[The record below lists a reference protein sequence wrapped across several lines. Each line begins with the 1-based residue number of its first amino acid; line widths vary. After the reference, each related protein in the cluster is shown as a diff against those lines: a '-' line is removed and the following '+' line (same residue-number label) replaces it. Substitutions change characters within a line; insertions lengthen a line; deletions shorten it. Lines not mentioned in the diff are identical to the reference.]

1 VRLSAVVI
9 SHDAPSELERCVRA
23 LEPDVDEVLVVANTL
38 QSVGPL
44 PPRIGTIVNDTPRGF
59 AANANAGISRTR
71 GDAVVVANA
80 DAIARPGAVAAL
92 ASFMA
97 ARPRCGIAGPRLVY
111 PDGRRQPS
119 RRAFPTVS
127 GTLVRR
133 TPLRLLADPAR
144 HQRAH
149 YLLDDR
155 PVEPVQA
162 DWMLG
167 AFLLHRRELLEE
179 LGGFD
184 DAYRLYCEDID
195 LCYRAA
201 LAGWERW
208 YVPGAVVEHAY
219 PAEIDRAFLTRRTWW
234 HTRGM
239 LRFVRKH
246 PETLLRL

>member
-1 VRLSAVVI
+1 MNVSAVVI
-9 SHDAPSELERCVRA
+9 SHDEPAELERCVRA
-23 LEPDVDEVLVVANTL
+23 LLPDVADVLVVANTL
-38 QSVGPL
+38 QSAGPL
-44 PPRIGTIVNDTPRGF
+44 PSGVGTIVNDRPLGF
-59 AANANAGISRTR
+59 AANANAGISRTH
-71 GDAVVVANA
+71 GEAVLVANA
-80 DAIARPGAVAAL
+80 DAIPRPGAARVL

-97 ARPRCGIAGPRLVY
+97 SRPRCGIAGPQLLY
-111 PDGRRQPS
+111 PDGRWQPS

-133 TPLRLLADPAR
+133 TPLRLLVDPTEY
-144 HQRAH
+144 QRSH
-149 YLLDDR
+149 YLLDERPDE
-155 PVEPVQA
+155 PVEA

-167 AFLLHRRELLEE
+167 AFLLYRRALLDE

-184 DAYRLYCEDID
+184 DGYRLYCEDID

-201 LAGWERW
+201 RAGWERW

-219 PAEIDRAFLTRRTWW
+219 AAEIDRAFLSRHTAW

-246 PETLLRL
+246 PERLLAL